1 MTPGESAAG
10 IAVSSVSREELLRRA
25 AALVPVLE
33 QRAARTEELRQVLPE
48 NVRDLLASE
57 LIRIGNPRRYGGHD
71 VEVDT
76 AYEVGFELGRGCGST
91 AWCYSLWTAHNWW
104 LGHFP
109 ERCQDEFFAT
119 GPDTLFSSGLNP
131 AGGKAEPVSGGFK
144 VSGHWGFSSGCDAAT
159 WVMVAVPGSRPTSLL
174 WLLLP
179 RSDSQMVDTWFA
191 SGMRGSGSKDIVI
204 AGAFVPAHR
213 AIDPD
218 LSGAED
224 MTGWE
229 LHGRLSYRAPLRC
242 LAGWDLAAPLIG
254 IAQGAADVFAARAQ
268 RMSGPGRA
276 ADSVALQLRLAEA
289 AAEVDAARALH
300 RQDIREILDR
310 AARGAGFTELDR
322 IRYRRDKAFIARL
335 CVRAVDRLFEGSGAR
350 AVLDTEPIQRFHR
363 DAHGAS
369 HHAALSWDLV
379 AEQFGRQAME
389 LGTSS

>member
-1 MTPGESAAG
+1 VSPAKPASTG
-10 IAVSSVSREELLRRA
+10 IAHESLTRDELLRRA
-25 AALVPVLE
+25 KALVPVFKE
-33 QRAARTEELRQVLPE
+33 RAARTEALRQVLPE
-48 NVRDLLASE
+48 SVQDLLASG

-76 AYEVGFELGRGCGST
+76 AFEVGWELGRGCGST

-109 ERCQDEFFAT
+109 ERCQEEFFAT

-131 AGGKAEPVSGGFK
+131 AGGRVEPASGGFR
-144 VSGHWGFSSGCDAAT
+144 VSGRWGFSSGCDAAT
-159 WVMVAVPGSRPTSLL
+159 WVMVAVPGARPNEPL

-179 RSDSQMVDTWFA
+179 RSDCRILDTWFA
-191 SGMRGSGSKDIVI
+191 AGMRGSGSKDIVI
-204 AGAFVPAHR
+204 EDALVPAHR
-213 AIDPD
+213 VVDPERCGVD
-218 LSGAED
+218 D
-224 MTGWE
+224 MTGFE

-254 IAQGAADVFAARAQ
+254 IAQGAVDEFVVRAQ
-268 RMSGPGRA
+268 RMSGPGRS

-310 AARGAGFTELDR
+310 AARGEGFSDLDR
-322 IRYRRDKAFIARL
+322 IRYRRDKAFISRL

-350 AVLDTEPIQRFHR
+350 AVMDAEPIQRYHR

-389 LGTSS
+389 TGR